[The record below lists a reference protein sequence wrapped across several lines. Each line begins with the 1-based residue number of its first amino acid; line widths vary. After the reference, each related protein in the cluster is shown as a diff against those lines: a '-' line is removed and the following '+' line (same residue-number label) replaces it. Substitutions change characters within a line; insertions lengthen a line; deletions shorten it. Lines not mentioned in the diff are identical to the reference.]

1 MTVLKDASSTAV
13 FGVRGA
19 NGVILV
25 TTRRGTKGK
34 PQISWNSTFGLTQ
47 SLRHLTGVDSYTYA
61 TLYSEAQRSDNPGIK
76 DDQLTFSPFVTEMFR
91 TKADPIMFPDVDWSK
106 YIFKNVAWQT
116 QHNATLSGG
125 GDRIRYFVSLGY
137 LDQDGMMKRFDESYD
152 PNYNYQRFNYR
163 SNIDVDITNTTQLKV
178 NIGGRVSDKR
188 EPLTYSLWQ
197 NIMWCT
203 PFASPGFVDGKYIYN
218 YKNNYIP
225 LTELT
230 SGLDCYYNWGYRKT
244 TQNELNLDLA
254 LSQNLDVIT
263 KGLTLNVKGAYN
275 TSYYLAT
282 KRAPTGT
289 NSSYTPIYL
298 GTITQPG
305 MDVSDPRF
313 DNTIVYQTDGVT
325 GMREPM
331 TYGETGRAN
340 HATGI

>member
-137 LDQDGMMKRFDESYD
+137 LDQDGMMKRFDE
-152 PNYNYQRFNYR
+152 
-163 SNIDVDITNTTQLKV
+163 L
-178 NIGGRVSDKR
+178 
-188 EPLTYSLWQ
+188 
-197 NIMWCT
+197 
-203 PFASPGFVDGKYIYN
+203 
-218 YKNNYIP
+218 
-225 LTELT
+225 
-230 SGLDCYYNWGYRKT
+230 
-244 TQNELNLDLA
+244 
-254 LSQNLDVIT
+254 
-263 KGLTLNVKGAYN
+263 
-275 TSYYLAT
+275 
-282 KRAPTGT
+282 
-289 NSSYTPIYL
+289 
-298 GTITQPG
+298 
-305 MDVSDPRF
+305 
-313 DNTIVYQTDGVT
+313 
-325 GMREPM
+325 
-331 TYGETGRAN
+331 
-340 HATGI
+340 